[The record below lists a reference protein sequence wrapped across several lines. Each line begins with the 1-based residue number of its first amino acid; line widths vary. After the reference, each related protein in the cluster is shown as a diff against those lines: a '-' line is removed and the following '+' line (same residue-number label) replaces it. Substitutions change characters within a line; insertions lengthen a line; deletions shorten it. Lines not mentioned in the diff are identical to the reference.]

1 MKKIGKKAGKKVEED
16 EEESDQIILSSQ
28 INEMSEADFTL
39 DQLSEEGSSDDGEGS
54 LEDAIAN
61 LSNIKSPYASLSSA
75 SNSGSDFDSEYPMA
89 FQTIKKNILDDD
101 NDDEE
106 FSDRVVTV
114 DSLGFGLPINVREAL
129 RYRIR
134 KKM

>member
-1 MKKIGKKAGKKVEED
+1 MGKKAGKKVEED
-16 EEESDQIILSSQ
+16 EEESDPIILSSQ
-28 INEMSEADFTL
+28 ISEMSEVDSTSG
-39 DQLSEEGSSDDGEGS
+39 QLSEEGSSDDGEGS

-61 LSNIKSPYASLSSA
+61 LSNIKSPYASSSSA
-75 SNSGSDFDSEYPMA
+75 SNSGPDFDSEYSMA
-89 FQTIKKNILDDD
+89 FQTVKKNILDDD

-106 FSDRVVTV
+106 FSDRIVTV